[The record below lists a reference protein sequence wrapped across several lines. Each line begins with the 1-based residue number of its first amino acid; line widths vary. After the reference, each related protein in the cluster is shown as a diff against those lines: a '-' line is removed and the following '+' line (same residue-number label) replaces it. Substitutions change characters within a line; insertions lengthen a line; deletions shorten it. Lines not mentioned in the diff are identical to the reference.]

1 MQTQCRKNEQLVLE
15 SQSKVLK
22 GDKVIWSFKGFD
34 LDWGCVLEENLQEG
48 LKRIRHSQASWDG
61 RRRLAATSG
70 LSARSSMATRKLST
84 PKLGGVVIASEDTC
98 RVSISST
105 AS

>member
-1 MQTQCRKNEQLVLE
+1 M
-15 SQSKVLK
+15 
-22 GDKVIWSFKGFD
+22 IWSFKGFD

-48 LKRIRHSQASWDG
+48 LKQTRRSQAGWEG
-61 RRRLAATSG
+61 RRGLAATRG
-70 LSARSSMATRKLST
+70 LSARSSMATAAEIATRKLST
-84 PKLGGVVIASEDTC
+84 PRLGGVVIAYKDTY